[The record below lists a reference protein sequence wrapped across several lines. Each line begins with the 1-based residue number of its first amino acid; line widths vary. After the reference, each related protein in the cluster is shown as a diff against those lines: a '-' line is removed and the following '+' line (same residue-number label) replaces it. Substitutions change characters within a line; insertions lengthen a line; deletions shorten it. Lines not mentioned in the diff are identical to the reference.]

1 LLCSTS
7 KKGPA
12 IYWCAGCEDLCGM
25 RFVWHY
31 CYTPVSDWDGHDLKD
46 PTRLSIELSLYVL
59 IIVELNSTLSN
70 HLIKDAA

>member
-1 LLCSTS
+1 
-7 KKGPA
+7 
-12 IYWCAGCEDLCGM
+12 M